1 MVRALVLDD
10 ADRPRVAELSESEL
24 KERLP
29 EGEVTVRVHASTLN
43 YKDGMVVKGVGKLVK
58 QYPHVPGI
66 DFAGEV
72 IESDHPAY
80 SPGDRVICTGWG
92 VGERFWGGFA
102 DTARVKGDWLVPL
115 PEGLTPWRAMALGT
129 AGLTA
134 MLALMTLEDQGMHP
148 DQAAPVLVTG
158 AAGGV
163 GSVAVSVLAHLGYE
177 VAALTGRPETHDDLR
192 ALGARQIVER
202 AELAEGRT
210 KPLDTER
217 WGACVDAVGG
227 PILARVL
234 SQLVYGGG
242 VAAVGLAGGH
252 ELNTTVMPF
261 LLRGVNLLGIDSVH
275 CPYARRVT
283 AWKRLSHEMPMQTLD
298 GLSHEIGLSEVPE
311 QADRILQ
318 GQVKGRTVVDPTR

>member
-72 IESDHPAY
+72 IDSDHPGY

-134 MLALMTLEDQGMHP
+134 MLALMTVLE
-148 DQAAPVLVTG
+148 AAYPTVLRKGFLPISTTRGDRLFVGLLTSAYIHLAWLAVTE
-158 AAGGV
+158 ASLYIALAI
-163 GSVAVSVLAHLGYE
+163 SVIWLAIL
-177 VAALTGRPETHDDLR
+177 L
-192 ALGARQIVER
+192 
-202 AELAEGRT
+202 
-210 KPLDTER
+210 R
-217 WGACVDAVGG
+217 WG
-227 PILARVL
+227 
-234 SQLVYGGG
+234 
-242 VAAVGLAGGH
+242 
-252 ELNTTVMPF
+252 
-261 LLRGVNLLGIDSVH
+261 
-275 CPYARRVT
+275 
-283 AWKRLSHEMPMQTLD
+283 
-298 GLSHEIGLSEVPE
+298 
-311 QADRILQ
+311 
-318 GQVKGRTVVDPTR
+318 